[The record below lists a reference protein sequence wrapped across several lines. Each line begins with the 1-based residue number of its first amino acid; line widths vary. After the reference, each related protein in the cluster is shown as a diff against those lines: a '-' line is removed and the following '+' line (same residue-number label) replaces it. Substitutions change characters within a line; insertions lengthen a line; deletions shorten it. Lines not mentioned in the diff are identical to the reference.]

1 MLPGAMMGRES
12 SYGRPPPAGAIYLG
26 SLDLARGV
34 LLVDLAA
41 GLAPGGVGVWEATG
55 GRARAGRGADEP
67 PPSKASDTSIAPFTS
82 PKGPP
87 PPALG
92 LGATW
97 IGLEFVLSCA
107 LFSKEG
113 R

>member
-1 MLPGAMMGRES
+1 
-12 SYGRPPPAGAIYLG
+12 LG
-26 SLDLARGV
+26 ILDLAREV
-34 LLVDLAA
+34 LFVDFAA
-41 GLAPGGVGVWEATG
+41 GLAPGGVGFWGATA

-67 PPSKASDTSIAPFTS
+67 PPSRVSDTSMAPFTS
-82 PKGPP
+82 PKGPA

-97 IGLEFVLSCA
+97 IGLEFVLSRT

>member
-1 MLPGAMMGRES
+1 MEP
-12 SYGRPPPAGAIYLG
+12 
-26 SLDLARGV
+26 
-34 LLVDLAA
+34 AA
-41 GLAPGGVGVWEATG
+41 GLAAGALDVWAVAG
-55 GRARAGRGADEP
+55 FRAVARRGCDEEP
-67 PPSKASDTSIAPFTS
+67 PSRVSDTSIAPFTS
-82 PKGPP
+82 PKGPA

-107 LFSKEG
+107 LFSKPG